1 MFLCVYL
8 LKVFA
13 LICLCVAFLAEGR
26 HFEEY
31 GSMLTSFGGLNNS
44 EYGGRKV
51 SDIFDQF

>member
-13 LICLCVAFLAEGR
+13 LICLCVAFHAEGR

-31 GSMLTSFGGLNNS
+31 GSMLTRFGGLNNR